1 MKSFSVTFK
10 IEVDEEANILSM
22 YEGGHEQDVRELVE
36 NVFYDI
42 DDVHINSIKI
52 QER

>member
-1 MKSFSVTFK
+1 MKSFAVTFK
-10 IEVDEEANILSM
+10 IEVDGEANILSL

-36 NVFYDI
+36 SVFYDV
-42 DDVHINSIKI
+42 DDVTITNIKI

>member
-1 MKSFSVTFK
+1 MKSFAVTFK
-10 IEVDEEANILSM
+10 IEVDGEANILSL

-42 DDVHINSIKI
+42 DDVNINNIKI

>member
-1 MKSFSVTFK
+1 MKSFTVTFK
-10 IEVDEEANILSM
+10 IEVDEEANILSL

-36 NVFYDI
+36 SVFYDV
-42 DDVHINSIKI
+42 DDVTITNIKI